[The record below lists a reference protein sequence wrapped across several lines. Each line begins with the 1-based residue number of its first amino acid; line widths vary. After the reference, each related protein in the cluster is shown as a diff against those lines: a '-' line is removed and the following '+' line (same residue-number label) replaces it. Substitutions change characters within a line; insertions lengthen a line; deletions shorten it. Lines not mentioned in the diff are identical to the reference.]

1 MNVDLYE
8 RFWMWSS
15 GGIIAV
21 FIASIIYTSAAQSLQ
36 PPSHVE
42 TIDPQTARTSPG
54 FAQPSV
60 TLNADGSATVH
71 IMAQMFAFL
80 PTEIRVPRG
89 QPITFRMTSPDV
101 IHGFQIVKTN
111 GNAMVVPGYVTQ
123 FTTRFD
129 TPGEY
134 LIVCNEYCGLG
145 HHIMFSTLIVE
156 DDVEMAGDVGA
167 GAGQ

>member
-1 MNVDLYE
+1 MKVDLYE
-8 RFWMWSS
+8 KLWMWAS
-15 GGIIAV
+15 GVIIAV

-42 TIDPQTARTSPG
+42 TIDPKTVRASAG

-60 TLNADGSATVH
+60 ALNADGSATVH
-71 IMAQMFAFL
+71 VVAMMFGFA
-80 PTEIRVPRG
+80 PAEIRVPRG
-89 QPITFRMTSPDV
+89 RPVTFRVTSPDV

-123 FTTRFD
+123 FTTQFD
-129 TPGEY
+129 TAGEY

-145 HHIMFSTLIVE
+145 HHVMHSSLIVE
-156 DDVEMAGDVGA
+156 DGIVSSADVGERVTR
-167 GAGQ
+167 